1 MKHAHAI
8 HAIPPALALL
18 AALALPAC
26 KPAVPE
32 DPAVPPPASVNSF
45 SAVNLVSEFP
55 GAIDAASYAGHPLLV
70 VFFLPDDPPC
80 AASVPDW
87 NAISRDY
94 APRANLLALVPDPRP
109 ADVLSR
115 LVRPLAPEFPVGQAD
130 SSIVAAFGSPSALRV
145 VPTAFL
151 LDASGAVCR
160 FYPGHTL
167 PKYFREDLDALLANL
182 PLPDHTPPHL
192 RPPEEPE
199 DPEPEEP
206 SADADSP

>member
-1 MKHAHAI
+1 MKH
-8 HAIPPALALL
+8 PASTL
-18 AALALPAC
+18 AALAAAALALVAC
-26 KPAVPE
+26 RPAVPE
-32 DPAVPPPASVNSF
+32 DPDVPPPAAVNSF

-55 GAIDAASYAGHPLLV
+55 GTIDSARYAGHPLLV

-87 NAISRDY
+87 NAIARDY
-94 APRANLLALVPDPRP
+94 ASRANLLALVPDSRP

-115 LVRPLAPEFPVGQAD
+115 LVRPLAPEFPVGRAD
-130 SSIVAAFGSPSALRV
+130 SAIIAAFGSPTVLHV

-151 LDASGAVCR
+151 LDAAGEVCR
-160 FYPGHTL
+160 LYPGHTL
-167 PKYFREDLDALLANL
+167 PAYFREDLDALLSGQ

-199 DPEPEEP
+199 EAEE
-206 SADADSP
+206 ADSTEAI